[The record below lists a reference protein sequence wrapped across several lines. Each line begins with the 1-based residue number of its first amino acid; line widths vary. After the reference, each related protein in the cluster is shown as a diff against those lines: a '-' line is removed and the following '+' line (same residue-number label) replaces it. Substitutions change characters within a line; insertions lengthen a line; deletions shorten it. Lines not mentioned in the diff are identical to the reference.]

1 MDICEIMNK
10 GPVVKNKKTTLILK
24 DYWDVVLPSIRECKD
39 KVRNIQDDGDFFD
52 LQNRRS
58 LLVRISELQSVI
70 ESCVLGHRTANIVT
84 EPLEATVTYDQFELL
99 YNIISEKICELED
112 MIRRFGTIFLK
123 DESEL
128 YMKMSFI
135 RNESLK
141 DIDVIVKK
149 LYPAREKTEK
159 VIKDYIDECSYS
171 EEFLETDKEI
181 TLHIHSCEKSDILL
195 SIDNTIYNI
204 REGFIHGLD
213 MKVDDDVIF
222 IQGKEAD
229 GILEKISHQI
239 TSSYNSISDGCR
251 FKVNLKEYFVLMSC
265 IDFATRSRID

>member
-1 MDICEIMNK
+1 MDICEIVNK
-10 GPVVKNKKTTLILK
+10 GPVVKNKKTTLIIK
-24 DYWDVVLPSIRECKD
+24 DYWDVVLPSIREYKD

-52 LQNRRS
+52 LQKRRS
-58 LLVRISELQSVI
+58 LLISISELQSVI
-70 ESCVLGHRTANIVT
+70 ESCVLGHRAMNMVT
-84 EPLEATVTYDQFELL
+84 EPLEITVTYNQFELL
-99 YNIISEKICELED
+99 YNIISEKISELED
-112 MIRRFGTIFLK
+112 MIKRFGTIFLK

-141 DIDVIVKK
+141 DMDVIIKK
-149 LYPAREKTEK
+149 LYPSREKIEK
-159 VIKDYIDECSYS
+159 MIKDYIDECSYS

-181 TLHIHSCEKSDILL
+181 TLHIHLCEKSDILL

-204 REGFIHGLD
+204 REGFIYGLD
-213 MKVDDDVIF
+213 MKVDGDVIF

-239 TSSYNSISDGCR
+239 TSPYNSISDGCR

-265 IDFATRSRID
+265 IDFAARSRID

>member
-1 MDICEIMNK
+1 MDICEIVNK
-10 GPVVKNKKTTLILK
+10 GPVVKNKKTTLVLK
-24 DYWDVVLPSIRECKD
+24 DYWDVVLPSIREYKD

-52 LQNRRS
+52 LQKRRS
-58 LLVRISELQSVI
+58 LLISISELQSVI
-70 ESCVLGHRTANIVT
+70 ESCILGHRAMNMVT
-84 EPLEATVTYDQFELL
+84 EPLEVTVTYNQFELL
-99 YNIISEKICELED
+99 YNIISGKICELED

-141 DIDVIVKK
+141 DMDVIVKK

-195 SIDNTIYNI
+195 GIDNTIYNI

-229 GILEKISHQI
+229 SILEKISHQI
-239 TSSYNSISDGCR
+239 TSPYHSLSDGCR
-251 FKVNLKEYFVLMSC
+251 FKVSLKEYFVLMSC
-265 IDFATRSRID
+265 IDFAARSQID